1 MKGSFKKGDVVEDFQ
16 VAGNFG
22 ITLQATAMLDQ
33 EYEREVGPVGLL
45 LDPGPERADVGA
57 DQGLGGDQGEPRS
70 RPDLVDELLDGG
82 ALDASHAGIGQNG
95 SGDLRIAPEGREDQ
109 RALGKLRDQCRS
121 SIKSGDSANRLRTP
135 RAAP

>member
-45 LDPGPERADVGA
+45 LDP
-57 DQGLGGDQGEPRS
+57 
-70 RPDLVDELLDGG
+70 
-82 ALDASHAGIGQNG
+82 
-95 SGDLRIAPEGREDQ
+95 
-109 RALGKLRDQCRS
+109 
-121 SIKSGDSANRLRTP
+121 T
-135 RAAP
+135 